1 MSGKEL
7 LSSHGDLAWAA
18 IFEPEKLWKLWKEE
32 RNLNAALYLAKK
44 YHYGDEGNGIF
55 RNPDKAREIYEEIGE
70 LYEGYQ
76 EEGKEP
82 LKEARLNIRG
92 KSEEIERLKSL
103 LISMKEKYGYPEDK
117 GISFKVNYL
126 MEELVRSP
134 YYDGEITGI
143 EEINKEKIKIMI
155 RMEKPEAL
163 LYAMREVFT
172 DLKIRKLPENNSFIF

>member
-1 MSGKEL
+1 MKGKEL
-7 LSSHGDLAWAA
+7 SSDTGEWICNV

-32 RNLNAALYLAKK
+32 GIIDAARYLAMK
-44 YHYGDEGNGIF
+44 YHHGDEGNGIF
-55 RNPDKAREIYEEIGE
+55 RNPEKAKEIYEEIGDTFE
-70 LYEGYQ
+70 EYR

-82 LKEARLNIRG
+82 HKEARLNIKG
-92 KSEEIERLKSL
+92 KSEEIEGLKNL
-103 LISMKEKYGYPEDK
+103 LIRMKEKYGDPEDK

-143 EEINKEKIKIMI
+143 EEVNKEKIKIMI

-172 DLKIRKLPENNSFIF
+172 ELKIRKLPENNSFIF